1 MSDALPLA
9 GRKSAMLEAPATT
22 SQVMCWCGDRVSEF
36 LRLILQVNVK
46 VLGLDVSTFAAGPVV
61 IAANHLSLVDT
72 PLIRYV
78 LPPAI
83 RDRTFTVGARDFFA
97 PAPSDRGVR
106 RVSRHLLCS
115 CIVGTY
121 RVCLIGRGD
130 DMGDGLPKIR
140 SLLAQGWNVILFP
153 EGTRSRTGA
162 MGRFRSGVAQ
172 IARESGVA
180 VLPVHIRGTQGI
192 LPVGGRW
199 IRSAPLTV
207 TFGQP
212 MRVGGDESNAE
223 FLVRLRD
230 QIASLGS
237 VAESR

>member
-9 GRKSAMLEAPATT
+9 GRESPVPEAPVST
-22 SQVMCWCGDRVSEF
+22 SRMMCWCGDRVSEL
-36 LRLILQVNVK
+36 LRTGLRVNIK
-46 VLGLDVSTFAAGPVV
+46 VLGVDASTFAAGPVV

-72 PLIRYV
+72 PLLRYV
-78 LPPAI
+78 LPPTI

-106 RVSRHLLCS
+106 RIFRHLLCG

-140 SLLAQGWNVILFP
+140 SLLAQGWNIILFP

-162 MGRFRSGVAQ
+162 LGRFRSGVAQ
-172 IARESGVA
+172 IARESEAA
-180 VLPVHIRGTQGI
+180 VLPVHIRGTEGI

-223 FLVRLRD
+223 FLGRLRG
-230 QIASLGS
+230 QIASLGNI
-237 VAESR
+237 AELR

>member
-9 GRKSAMLEAPATT
+9 GRESAMSEASATT
-22 SQVMCWCGDRVSEF
+22 SRMMCWCGDRVSDF
-36 LRLILQVNVK
+36 MRLILQVNVK
-46 VLGLDVSTFAAGPVV
+46 VLGLDASAFAAGPVV

-78 LPPAI
+78 LPPTI

-106 RVSRHLLCS
+106 RVFRHLLCG

-121 RVCLIGRGD
+121 RVCLIGRAD

-140 SLLAQGWNVILFP
+140 SLLVQGWNVILFP

-172 IARESGVA
+172 VARESGAA
-180 VLPVHIRGTQGI
+180 VLPVHIRGTEGI

-223 FLVRLRD
+223 FLGRLRG
-230 QIASLGS
+230 QIALLGS